1 MKRFVP
7 AIIVVAF
14 LSFFIGVSLIT
25 WAMYQSITPCATM
38 AEYGG
43 TYRPGLETGDIEWEM
58 VNGRMT
64 KCRVEK
70 YLP

>member
-43 TYRPGLETGDIEWEM
+43 TKHVETGDIEWEM
-58 VNGRMT
+58 VNGKMAQ
-64 KCRVEK
+64 CRVEK